1 MQLFLLVSLRWRSDG
16 ILITLT
22 WLNDFTND
30 STKIFIFDSDAK
42 DNPAKVKANIAPENI
57 PSFISSMVNQYGV
70 EKIMVSQPHL
80 TAYSESINQILREK
94 YAKIDAVPM
103 EVLGE

>member
-1 MQLFLLVSLRWRSDG
+1 M
-16 ILITLT
+16 ITLT

-42 DNPAKVKANIAPENI
+42 DNLTNAKARVMPEDI

-70 EKIMVSQPHL
+70 EKIIVSQPHL
-80 TAYSESINQILREK
+80 TAYSGPINQILHEK
-94 YAKIDAVPM
+94 YAKVNEVPM